1 MLRAVDHIGDRSDLG
16 NPAGVHHSDAIRG
29 LGDHAHVVRD
39 EHHRRAVVAAEPL
52 QERDDLRLD
61 RYVQCGGR
69 FIGDNEFGIRRE
81 RQRDHDALPHAAG
94 ELVRIMI
101 EAARGRGD
109 ADLGQKITRALV
121 RRRGCQVEMRH
132 DRLDELAA
140 DRIQRVERSQRIL
153 EYRADFA
160 STDPAH
166 GFGREFV
173 YAPTVEPD
181 FTGADSSRWV
191 DEPDDRRTGERFAG
205 ARFPNHPQ
213 HFAGRDGE

>member
-1 MLRAVDHIGDRSDLG
+1 M
-16 NPAGVHHSDAIRG
+16 
-29 LGDHAHVVRD
+29 
-39 EHHRRAVVAAEPL
+39 
-52 QERDDLRLD
+52 
-61 RYVQCGGR
+61 
-69 FIGDNEFGIRRE
+69 
-81 RQRDHDALPHAAG
+81 
-94 ELVRIMI
+94 RIMI

-109 ADLGQKITRALV
+109 ADLGQEITRALV

-132 DRLDELAA
+132 DRFDQLAA

-191 DEPDDRRTGERFAG
+191 DEPYDCRTGKRFAG
-205 ARFPNHPQ
+205 ARFPDHPQ
-213 HFAGRDGE
+213 HFAAGEMEVDAVQGGDGAEILADAAGIQERRLLGRRSRGFHPIPPSARTCG